1 MTESIYPATPEAPAI
16 VWDGVQRGYIPGETL
31 NIPACLRL
39 HTTASD
45 EVDPVTFEVIRY
57 SLMNIN
63 MEHGQTLQRL
73 CVSPVTMITRDFQ
86 PSITTQEG
94 DLVFLGPYLQY
105 FSNSQSLTIKWIL
118 ENRAENPGIEPGDMY
133 LSNDPFVGSPHQP
146 DVVVA
151 APVFVGDELFCWVSN
166 VLHHSDVGG
175 SVMGSFCIDATDI
188 FLDPPAFPPFKL
200 VSRGKVRLDLEQM
213 FLRQSRVPTNVHMD
227 LRASISANLVA
238 VDKVTKLV
246 ERYGADIV
254 KAVMNR
260 VLDAGER
267 TVAERLRKIPD
278 GTWSHRL
285 YAEAAHTGDNAM
297 YTYQITVRKTGE
309 HLYVDNRG
317 TDPQTGSINVAYCGF
332 VGAFLAALTAALTS
346 DLAGAYGGVYR
357 RVHFDPVPGT
367 LSCADFPA
375 AVSPAGMYTM
385 ETLISLSSTVIAKML
400 ACAEPE
406 IAKLAIGH
414 AHPAFYAM
422 IAGGVRADGT
432 PFIATNANNMIG
444 SLAASPAGDGVD
456 FGGHFW
462 IPEGTASNVEE
473 LELLWP
479 MLFLYRRALPGGAD
493 GAGRYRGGRGF
504 LESAIPWTVPGLGAA
519 VYVDESF
526 PKVVGA
532 FGANPG
538 SVGHFRLKHGSD
550 VRKSFEAGQIP
561 LDFDAIGG
569 AEAAIE
575 AKGPALMVAD
585 DGVWEWTGANA
596 PGFGDPLA
604 REPERVAADVAAG
617 SLPAPAADRV
627 YGVVLSTSR
636 QVDETATAARRAEL
650 LAARLTAAT
659 VPEGVETVPAGT
671 PLQLLG
677 GELGIVER
685 DGEPAQFVSITGRA
699 LLGPITGNFKEGC
712 AVLER
717 PIHDVAPEYAT
728 HSGRAGWTIRY
739 REYLCPITGRRIETE
754 VLREGDKPLHDIALT
769 TPGDS

>member
-1 MTESIYPATPEAPAI
+1 MSTTAETPAI
-16 VWDGVQRGYIPGETL
+16 DWDGVTHSYIPGETL
-31 NIPACLRL
+31 RIADSVRR
-39 HTTASD
+39 HTTTAD
-45 EVDPVTFEVIRY
+45 DVDPVTFEVIRY

-63 MEHGQTLQRL
+63 LEHGQTLQRL

-86 PSITTQEG
+86 PSILTQ
-94 DLVFLGPYLQY
+94 DADVVFLGPYLQY

-118 ENRAENPGIEPGDMY
+118 ENRSEDPGISPGDMY
-133 LSNDPFVGSPHQP
+133 VSNDPFVGSPHQP
-146 DVVVA
+146 DAVVA
-151 APVFVGDELFCWVSN
+151 APVFVGDEIFCWTSN

-175 SVMGSFCIDATDI
+175 SVMGSFCVDATDS

-200 VSRGKVRLDLEQM
+200 VEGGKVRPDLEQM

-227 LRASISANLVA
+227 MRAAISANLVA
-238 VDKVTKLV
+238 VEKITTLV
-246 ERYGADIV
+246 ERYGPETV

-260 VLDAGER
+260 VLDAGET
-267 TVAERLRKIPD
+267 TVAERLAKIPD
-278 GTWSHRL
+278 GTWSHRM
-285 YAEAAHTGDNAM
+285 YAEAAHTGDNA
-297 YTYQITVRKTGE
+297 TYVYQTTVRKEGE

-317 TDPQTGSINVAYCGF
+317 TDPQTGSINVTYSGF
-332 VGAFLAALTAALTS
+332 AGSFLAALTASLTA

-385 ETLISLSSTVIAKML
+385 ETLISLASTVIGKML
-400 ACAEPE
+400 ACAEPD
-406 IAKLAIGH
+406 IAKLAIGP

-422 IAGGVRADGT
+422 ITGGATADGT
-432 PFIATNANNMIG
+432 PFIGTNANNMIG

-479 MLFLYRRALPGGAD
+479 MLYLYRRPLPGGAD

-504 LESAIPWTVPGLGAA
+504 LEASIPWNVPGLGAA
-519 VYVDESF
+519 VYIDESF

-550 VRKSFEAGQIP
+550 VRKSFESGQIP
-561 LDFDAIGG
+561 QDFDAIGG
-569 AEAAIE
+569 AEAQIA
-575 AKGPALMVAD
+575 AKGPLLMVAD

-604 REPERVAADVAAG
+604 REPQRVAVDVAVG
-617 SLPAPAADRV
+617 SLPAEAAERV
-627 YGVVLSTSR
+627 YGVV
-636 QVDETATAARRAEL
+636 VAEGDADEQATAARRAEL
-650 LAARLTAAT
+650 LAARLAAAT
-659 VPEGVETVPAGT
+659 PPAAVEVT
-671 PLQLLG
+671 PGGAELQLLG
-677 GELGIVER
+677 GELALVDH
-685 DGEPAQFVSITGRA
+685 DGARQFVTVTGRA
-699 LLGPITGNFKEGC
+699 LLGPATGNYKDGC

-717 PIHDVAPEYAT
+717 PVHELAPEYAT
-728 HSGRAGWTIRY
+728 HQGRAGFTVRY
-739 REYLCPITGRRIETE
+739 REYLCPVTGRRIETE
-754 VLREGDKPLHDIALT
+754 VLRQCDEPLRDVTLAD
-769 TPGDS
+769 PGRP

>member
-1 MTESIYPATPEAPAI
+1 MNALPDAPAI
-16 VWDGVQRGYIPGETL
+16 TWDGVQRGYVPGATL
-31 NIPACLRL
+31 DVPSSLRL
-39 HTTASD
+39 HSASSD

-63 MEHGQTLQRL
+63 LEHGRTLQRL

-105 FSNSQSLTIKWIL
+105 FSNSQSMTIKWIL
-118 ENRAENPGIEPGDMY
+118 EHRAEDPGIEPGDMF

-146 DVVVA
+146 DAVVA

-166 VLHHSDVGG
+166 VLHHTDVGG
-175 SVMGSFCIDATDI
+175 SVMGSFCVDATDM

-200 VSRGKVRLDLEQM
+200 VSRGVVRTDLEQM

-227 LRASISANLVA
+227 LRAAISANLVA
-238 VDKVTKLV
+238 SGKITKLV
-246 ERYGADIV
+246 ERYGADVV
-254 KAVMNR
+254 KSVMNR

-267 TVAERLRKIPD
+267 TIAERLRKVPD
-278 GTWSHRL
+278 GVWSHRL
-285 YAEAAHTGDNAM
+285 YAEAARTGDDA
-297 YTYQITVRKTGE
+297 TYVYRMTLRKTGE

-317 TDPQTGSINVAYCGF
+317 TDPQAGSINVAYAGF
-332 VGAFLAALTAALTS
+332 VGAFLAALTASLTA

-385 ETLISLSSTVIAKML
+385 ETLISLAGTVIGKML

-406 IAKLAIGH
+406 IAALAIGP
-414 AHPAFYAM
+414 AHPAFYGLVT
-422 IAGGVRADGT
+422 GGATADGT
-432 PFIATNANNMIG
+432 PFIATNVDNMIG

-479 MLFLYRRALPGGAD
+479 MLFLYRRALPGGAA
-493 GAGRYRGGRGF
+493 GAGRHRGGRG
-504 LESAIPWTVPGLGAA
+504 LVEAGIPWKVPGLVTA

-526 PKVVGA
+526 PKAVGG

-538 SVGHFRLKHGSD
+538 SIGRFRLKHGSD
-550 VRKSFEAGQIP
+550 VRATMQDGRIP
-561 LDFDAIGG
+561 TDFDAIAG
-569 AEAAIE
+569 ADAAIE
-575 AKGPALMVAD
+575 AKGPALQVAD

-596 PGFGDPLA
+596 CGFGDPLA
-604 REPERVAADVAAG
+604 REPHLVAADIAAG
-617 SLPAPAADRV
+617 SLPASAAERV
-627 YGVVLSTSR
+627 YGVALDTAG
-636 QVDETATAARRAEL
+636 QVDESATAARRDAL
-650 LAARLTAAT
+650 LAARLATATMPDRIETA
-659 VPEGVETVPAGT
+659 PEDA
-671 PLQLLG
+671 PLRLLG
-677 GELGIVER
+677 GELAIAEH
-685 DGEPAQFVSITGRA
+685 DGGSRQFVTVTGRA
-699 LLGPITGNFKEGC
+699 LLGPITANYKQRC
-712 AVLER
+712 AVRER
-717 PIHDVAPEYAT
+717 PIRELGPEFAT
-728 HSGRAGWTIRY
+728 REGRAGWAIRY
-739 REYLCPITGRRIETE
+739 REYLCPVTGRRIDTE
-754 VLREGDKPLHDIALT
+754 LLREGDEPLHDIAL
-769 TPGDS
+769 

>member
-1 MTESIYPATPEAPAI
+1 MTTTPET
-16 VWDGVQRGYIPGETL
+16 VWDGVQRGYIPGATL
-31 NIPACLRL
+31 NVPESLRL
-39 HTTASD
+39 HTTAAD
-45 EVDPVTFEVIRY
+45 QVDPVTFEVVRY

-63 MEHGQTLQRL
+63 LEHGRTLQRL

-86 PSITTQEG
+86 PSITTQDG

-118 ENRAENPGIEPGDMY
+118 ENRAADPGVEPGDMY
-133 LSNDPFVGSPHQP
+133 VSNDPFVGSPHQP
-146 DVVVA
+146 DAVVA

-175 SVMGSFCIDATDI
+175 SVMGSFCVDATDL
-188 FLDPPAFPPFKL
+188 FMDPPAFPPFKL
-200 VSRGKVRLDLEQM
+200 VSRGKVRPDLEQM

-227 LRASISANLVA
+227 LRAAISANLVA
-238 VDKVTKLV
+238 VEKLTALV
-246 ERYGADIV
+246 QRYGADVV

-285 YAEAAHTGDNAM
+285 YAEAAHTGDNAT
-297 YTYQITVRKTGE
+297 YAYQITVRKSGE

-317 TDPQTGSINVAYCGF
+317 TDPQTGSINVTYAGF
-332 VGAFLAALTAALTS
+332 AGAFLAALTASLTA

-375 AVSPAGMYTM
+375 AVSPAGLYTM
-385 ETLISLSSTVIAKML
+385 ETLISLSSSVIAKML

-406 IAKLAIGH
+406 VAALAIGP
-414 AHPAFYAM
+414 AHPAFYGY
-422 IAGGVRADGT
+422 IAGGATAEGA
-432 PFIATNANNMIG
+432 PFIATNADNMIG
-444 SLAASPAGDGVD
+444 SLAASPVGDGVD

-479 MLFLYRRALPGGAD
+479 MLFLYRRALHGGAD

-504 LESAIPWTVPGLGAA
+504 VEAGIPWKVPGLAAA

-526 PKVVGA
+526 PKAVGA

-538 SVGHFRLKHGSD
+538 SAGHFRLKHGSD
-550 VRKSFEAGQIP
+550 VRKSFEAGQVP

-569 AEAAIE
+569 AEPPIE
-575 AKGPALMVAD
+575 AKGPMLLMAD

-604 REPERVAADVAAG
+604 REPESVAADVAGGA
-617 SLPAPAADRV
+617 LPAAAAARV
-627 YGVVLSTSR
+627 YGVVLGTSG
-636 QVDETATAARRAEL
+636 QVDGAATTALRNEL
-650 LAARLTAAT
+650 LAARLGAAT
-659 VPEGVETVPAGT
+659 VPAGVETLPAGT
-671 PLQLLG
+671 PMRVLG

-685 DGEPAQFVSITGRA
+685 DGEPAQFVSVTGRA
-699 LLGPITGNFKEGC
+699 LLGPTTGNFKDGC

-717 PIHDVAPEYAT
+717 PVRELGPEYAT
-728 HSGRAGWTIRY
+728 HEGRAGWTVRY
-739 REYLCPITGRRIETE
+739 REYLCPVTGRRIDTE
-754 VLREGDKPLHDIALT
+754 VLREGDDPLHDIVLT
-769 TPGDS
+769 TTGPAR